1 MSTNNIHLIDDESTL
16 KTLDEEISKKLK
28 AIIKSSPC
36 EEEEL
41 IDICHY
47 KVMLRSHREFYY
59 ESLEKNNNVF
69 ELEEI
74 NENYI
79 NLLMAKGIGKMSEKT
94 F

>member
-47 KVMLRSHREFYY
+47 KV
-59 ESLEKNNNVF
+59 K
-69 ELEEI
+69 
-74 NENYI
+74 
-79 NLLMAKGIGKMSEKT
+79 
-94 F
+94 